1 MIELESLFYRQGL
14 ASAMKTLFARFVEDQ
29 SGAIDFEDGL
39 TAVSLTVGFIA
50 AFALLN
56 GTFVRLYEAI
66 FSLLPGVR

>member
-1 MIELESLFYRQGL
+1 MIEVESVLSSGL
-14 ASAMKTLFARFVEDQ
+14 ACAMKTLFSRFVEDQ

-39 TAVSLTVGFIA
+39 TVISLTVGFIA

-56 GTFVRLYEAI
+56 GTFVRLYETI